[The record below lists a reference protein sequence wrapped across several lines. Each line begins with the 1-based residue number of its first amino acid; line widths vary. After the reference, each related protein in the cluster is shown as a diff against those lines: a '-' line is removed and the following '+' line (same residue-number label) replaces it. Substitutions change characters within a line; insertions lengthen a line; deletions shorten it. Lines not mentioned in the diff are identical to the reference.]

1 VESGEY
7 FVGETVLEVAG
18 KAHATHPG
26 KVLHFFRLGFP
37 SVYVW
42 R

>member
-7 FVGETVLEVAG
+7 FTGETVLEAAG
-18 KAHATHPG
+18 KARG
-26 KVLHFFRLGFP
+26 KPPDKVFHFFRLGFLT
-37 SVYVW
+37 VYV